1 MNYIITSTKCPAFSL
16 LSFGKFRLF
25 AERREKTRCKE
36 QRVFSGLERREV
48 EKRSFSEERRLTA
61 SAALLDSQ
69 FTGRLWPKYKRKEK
83 DLCTN
88 SERFLNG
95 LILLTLE
102 RIVWY
107 PMTKHRRLCAMN
119 DYEIALTL
127 EAETVAHRRYLH
139 ENAEVGLDMPK
150 AVQYVMDEL
159 EKAGLQP
166 ETCGHGVTAQLGQGG
181 KTLLLRADMD
191 ALPMPESSG
200 EAFACPT
207 GTEAHACGHDFHA
220 AMLLTAAK
228 ILKQQE
234 ASLQGTVR
242 FMFQPAEETF
252 EGSRDMIANG
262 ILEGVDGA
270 LAFHVSPGK
279 MPVGLVMYNSTGT
292 MMFSVDGFRITI
304 HGKGGHG
311 AYPHTSI
318 DPINIGVHL
327 HLALQELIA
336 READPTHACVLT
348 VGQFSAG
355 SAPNIIPDEALLQG
369 TLRTNNR
376 DSRDK
381 LVRRIEEVAQAVAKV
396 YGGSAELQW
405 ISQVP
410 PLICSSA
417 LTESVVRYLKELPI
431 PGLSFYPGASA
442 SASEDFAV
450 IAEAVPS
457 AFLYLSAGF
466 QDERGAYPAHN
477 PKVRF
482 NEAVCPIGVAS
493 LVHCAKRWLE
503 DNA

>member
-1 MNYIITSTKCPAFSL
+1 M
-16 LSFGKFRLF
+16 
-25 AERREKTRCKE
+25 
-36 QRVFSGLERREV
+36 Q
-48 EKRSFSEERRLTA
+48 RLTA
-61 SAALLDSQ
+61 SAALLDLQ

-83 DLCTN
+83 DLCMN
-88 SERFLNG
+88 SERILNG
-95 LILLTLE
+95 LIFLTFE
-102 RIVWY
+102 WIVWY

-262 ILEGVDGA
+262 ILQGVDGA

-355 SAPNIIPDEALLQG
+355 SAPNIIPDEALMQG